1 VGKKELV
8 SLRNARVV
16 IIDNLAQA
24 RAQVREVGASLAGI
38 ESMAPKAIQYA
49 IKLGGVSSPAANILK
64 QEMLAIGGE
73 AAIAKGVIGL
83 KAKIS
88 DVLLMGTLK
97 EFDRLIEKLAAQ
109 PFGLNEIAQELKEL
123 LGNLIQKGFWELK
136 CGKYR
141 FSLGRRTL
149 IMGIL
154 NVTPDS
160 FADGGLYNDL
170 NSAILH
176 AKNMASQGA
185 DIIDVGGESTRPGA
199 KPVSLKEELHR
210 VIPVIKAL
218 LEEVDLPISIDTY
231 RSEVAQKALDLG
243 AHMVND
249 ISALRMDPEMASL
262 VASYNVPLVLLHMQG
277 RPRNMQRNP
286 RYECVVGEILDFLRE
301 RIRAAVDRGIDEAN
315 IIVDPGI
322 GFGKL
327 ASHNLQIVKRLWEFK
342 SLGRP
347 ILLGPSRKRVI
358 GDVLGLP
365 VEERLEGTAA
375 LVSCAILNGANIVR
389 VHDVKEMVRVAR
401 MADAI
406 KNAP

>member
-1 VGKKELV
+1 VGKKRSV

-24 RAQVREVGASLAGI
+24 RAQIKEVGASLAGI

-49 IKLGGVSSPAANILK
+49 IKLGRVSSPAANILK

-83 KAKIS
+83 KAKSS

-141 FSLGRRTL
+141 FPLGRRTL

-160 FADGGLYNDL
+160 FADGGRYNDL

-176 AKNMASQGA
+176 AKDMVSQGA

-199 KPVSLKEELHR
+199 KPVSLKEELRR
-210 VIPVIKAL
+210 VIPVITAL

-262 VASYNVPLVLLHMQG
+262 VASYKVPLVLMHMQG

-286 RYECVVGEILDFLRE
+286 RYKCVVGEVLDFLRE

-315 IIVDPGI
+315 IIIDPGI

-327 ASHNLQIVKRLWEFK
+327 ASHNLEIIRRLWEFK

-365 VEERLEGTAA
+365 LEERLEGTAA

>member
-1 VGKKELV
+1 
-8 SLRNARVV
+8 
-16 IIDNLAQA
+16 
-24 RAQVREVGASLAGI
+24 
-38 ESMAPKAIQYA
+38 
-49 IKLGGVSSPAANILK
+49 
-64 QEMLAIGGE
+64 
-73 AAIAKGVIGL
+73 
-83 KAKIS
+83 
-88 DVLLMGTLK
+88 
-97 EFDRLIEKLAAQ
+97 
-109 PFGLNEIAQELKEL
+109 
-123 LGNLIQKGFWELK
+123 
-136 CGKYR
+136 
-141 FSLGRRTL
+141 
-149 IMGIL
+149 
-154 NVTPDS
+154 
-160 FADGGLYNDL
+160 
-170 NSAILH
+170 
-176 AKNMASQGA
+176 MASQGA

>member
-1 VGKKELV
+1 MGKKRSV

-24 RAQVREVGASLAGI
+24 RAQIKEVGASLAGI

-49 IKLGGVSSPAANILK
+49 IKLGRVSSPAANILK

-83 KAKIS
+83 KAKSS

-141 FSLGRRTL
+141 FPLGRRTL

-160 FADGGLYNDL
+160 FADGGRYNDL

-176 AKNMASQGA
+176 AKDMVSQGA

-199 KPVSLKEELHR
+199 KPVSLKEELRR
-210 VIPVIKAL
+210 VIPVITAL

-262 VASYNVPLVLLHMQG
+262 VASYKVPLVLMHMQG

-286 RYECVVGEILDFLRE
+286 RYKCVVGEVLDFLRE

-315 IIVDPGI
+315 IIIDPGI

-327 ASHNLQIVKRLWEFK
+327 ASHNLEIIRRLWEFK

-365 VEERLEGTAA
+365 LEERLEGTAA

>member
-160 FADGGLYNDL
+160 FADGGLYNYF
-170 NSAILH
+170 AC
-176 AKNMASQGA
+176 QEYG
-185 DIIDVGGESTRPGA
+185 
-199 KPVSLKEELHR
+199 
-210 VIPVIKAL
+210 
-218 LEEVDLPISIDTY
+218 ISG
-231 RSEVAQKALDLG
+231 SG
-243 AHMVND
+243 H
-249 ISALRMDPEMASL
+249 
-262 VASYNVPLVLLHMQG
+262 H
-277 RPRNMQRNP
+277 
-286 RYECVVGEILDFLRE
+286 
-301 RIRAAVDRGIDEAN
+301 
-315 IIVDPGI
+315 
-322 GFGKL
+322 
-327 ASHNLQIVKRLWEFK
+327 
-342 SLGRP
+342 
-347 ILLGPSRKRVI
+347 
-358 GDVLGLP
+358 
-365 VEERLEGTAA
+365 
-375 LVSCAILNGANIVR
+375 
-389 VHDVKEMVRVAR
+389 
-401 MADAI
+401 
-406 KNAP
+406 